1 MADSS
6 ESGGCFGSLASEP
19 NNRSYRNEPEFSLS
33 SWQCTSIA
41 CGKVVTAQPRAII
54 NLAKPSV
61 YLGVLGA
68 LQSHAFPQ
76 LHSLLSFMGQF
87 LPLFLQ
93 PAGLS
98 AAKETVH
105 IIATRIEKRILL

>member
-1 MADSS
+1 
-6 ESGGCFGSLASEP
+6 
-19 NNRSYRNEPEFSLS
+19 
-33 SWQCTSIA
+33 
-41 CGKVVTAQPRAII
+41 
-54 NLAKPSV
+54 
-61 YLGVLGA
+61 LGVLGA

-76 LHSLLSFMGQF
+76 LHSLLSFIGQF

-105 IIATRIEKRILL
+105 IAATRIENKILV

>member
-1 MADSS
+1 MA
-6 ESGGCFGSLASEP
+6 P
-19 NNRSYRNEPEFSLS
+19 
-33 SWQCTSIA
+33 
-41 CGKVVTAQPRAII
+41 PRVIVD
-54 NLAKPSV
+54 LAKPSV

-76 LHSLLSFMGQF
+76 LHSLLSFIGQF

-98 AAKETVH
+98 AAKEIVH
-105 IIATRIEKRILL
+105 IVATRIENRIFA

>member
-1 MADSS
+1 LQRQAIAN
-6 ESGGCFGSLASEP
+6 LTK
-19 NNRSYRNEPEFSLS
+19 RS
-33 SWQCTSIA
+33 I
-41 CGKVVTAQPRAII
+41 
-54 NLAKPSV
+54 
-61 YLGVLGA
+61 YLGLLGA

-76 LHSLLSFMGQF
+76 LHSLLSFIGQF

-105 IIATRIEKRILL
+105 IIATRIENRILL

>member
-1 MADSS
+1 MA
-6 ESGGCFGSLASEP
+6 P
-19 NNRSYRNEPEFSLS
+19 
-33 SWQCTSIA
+33 
-41 CGKVVTAQPRAII
+41 PRVIVD
-54 NLAKPSV
+54 LAKPSV

-76 LHSLLSFMGQF
+76 LHSLLSFIGQF

-98 AAKETVH
+98 VAKETVH

>member
-1 MADSS
+1 MA
-6 ESGGCFGSLASEP
+6 P
-19 NNRSYRNEPEFSLS
+19 
-33 SWQCTSIA
+33 
-41 CGKVVTAQPRAII
+41 PRVIVD
-54 NLAKPSV
+54 LAKPSV

-76 LHSLLSFMGQF
+76 LHSLLSFIGQF

-105 IIATRIEKRILL
+105 IVATRIENRILV

>member
-1 MADSS
+1 MA
-6 ESGGCFGSLASEP
+6 
-19 NNRSYRNEPEFSLS
+19 
-33 SWQCTSIA
+33 
-41 CGKVVTAQPRAII
+41 RARVIVDP
-54 NLAKPSV
+54 AEPSV

-76 LHSLLSFMGQF
+76 LHSLLSFIGQF

-105 IIATRIEKRILL
+105 IAATRIGNRIFV

>member
-1 MADSS
+1 MA
-6 ESGGCFGSLASEP
+6 P
-19 NNRSYRNEPEFSLS
+19 
-33 SWQCTSIA
+33 
-41 CGKVVTAQPRAII
+41 PRVIVD
-54 NLAKPSV
+54 LAKPSV

-93 PAGLS
+93 LAGLS

>member
-1 MADSS
+1 MA
-6 ESGGCFGSLASEP
+6 P
-19 NNRSYRNEPEFSLS
+19 
-33 SWQCTSIA
+33 
-41 CGKVVTAQPRAII
+41 PRVIVD
-54 NLAKPSV
+54 LAKPSV

-76 LHSLLSFMGQF
+76 LHSLLSFIGQF

-93 PAGLS
+93 LAGLS

-105 IIATRIEKRILL
+105 IIATRIEKKILL

>member
-1 MADSS
+1 M
-6 ESGGCFGSLASEP
+6 
-19 NNRSYRNEPEFSLS
+19 
-33 SWQCTSIA
+33 
-41 CGKVVTAQPRAII
+41 TAQPRLII
-54 NLAKPSV
+54 DLPKRSL
-61 YLGVLGA
+61 YFGVLGA

-76 LHSLLSFMGQF
+76 LHSLLSFIGQF

-93 PAGLS
+93 LAGLS

>member
-1 MADSS
+1 MA
-6 ESGGCFGSLASEP
+6 P
-19 NNRSYRNEPEFSLS
+19 
-33 SWQCTSIA
+33 
-41 CGKVVTAQPRAII
+41 PRVIVD
-54 NLAKPSV
+54 LAKPSV

-93 PAGLS
+93 LAGLS

-105 IIATRIEKRILL
+105 IIATKIEKRILL

>member
-1 MADSS
+1 MA
-6 ESGGCFGSLASEP
+6 P
-19 NNRSYRNEPEFSLS
+19 
-33 SWQCTSIA
+33 
-41 CGKVVTAQPRAII
+41 PRVIVD
-54 NLAKPSV
+54 LAKPSV

-76 LHSLLSFMGQF
+76 LHSLLSFIGQF

-93 PAGLS
+93 LAGLS

-105 IIATRIEKRILL
+105 IISTRIEKKILL

>member
-1 MADSS
+1 MA
-6 ESGGCFGSLASEP
+6 P
-19 NNRSYRNEPEFSLS
+19 
-33 SWQCTSIA
+33 
-41 CGKVVTAQPRAII
+41 PRVIVG
-54 NLAKPSV
+54 LAKRSV

-76 LHSLLSFMGQF
+76 LHSLLSFIGQF

-93 PAGLS
+93 LAGLS

>member
-1 MADSS
+1 MA
-6 ESGGCFGSLASEP
+6 P
-19 NNRSYRNEPEFSLS
+19 
-33 SWQCTSIA
+33 
-41 CGKVVTAQPRAII
+41 PRVIVD
-54 NLAKPSV
+54 LAKPSV

-76 LHSLLSFMGQF
+76 LHSLLSFIGQF

-93 PAGLS
+93 LAGLS

-105 IIATRIEKRILL
+105 IIATRIESRILVQFFIALVSSQTPGAASKNRTYSQDRRAIEWSSQTP